1 MFESVKTGDFEFPS
15 PEWDDI
21 SEAAKN
27 FVCQLL
33 VKDPENRLTAD
44 QALKHRWFKE
54 QLEDEDTIHVKS
66 GHVISAHSRRM
77 VANFSEY
84 LAKKRLKKVA
94 LNFIAND
101 LTEAEAEPLLEIFQ
115 KITKSEKDV
124 ITMAELDA
132 AIAEGK
138 DIV

>member
-1 MFESVKTGDFEFPS
+1 M
-15 PEWDDI
+15 
-21 SEAAKN
+21 
-27 FVCQLL
+27 
-33 VKDPENRLTAD
+33 
-44 QALKHRWFKE
+44 
-54 QLEDEDTIHVKS
+54 EDEDTIHVKS

-101 LTEAEAEPLLEIFQ
+101 LTEAEAEPLLAIFQ
-115 KITKSEKDV
+115 NITKSDKDV

-132 AIAEGK
+132 AIEEGK
-138 DIV
+138 SLLVYFETTELKKAQTVGSSR